1 MLEDGWKWIGG
12 GPMPSQEIEPSH
24 QASVDSLEI
33 RKATNC
39 VSLMARFTAANG
51 GTNVYELQDQAC
63 DNGNPWTICTIGYGS
78 VGLGASIGKEIKLLK
93 YRILSILTWYY
104 HYVCICFSD
113 KRLKHIIRHLSIHF
127 LAAEP
132 NYISGTFTCPMPSD
146 APPTDSLMIL
156 DTEQPEPMCK
166 GAKAKYI
173 CDAGGVNVREVR
185 IRSI

>member
-78 VGLGASIGKEIKLLK
+78 VGLGASIGKEIKLFK
-93 YRILSILTWYY
+93 YRILSIITWRY
-104 HYVCICFSD
+104 HYVY
-113 KRLKHIIRHLSIHF
+113 L
-127 LAAEP
+127 
-132 NYISGTFTCPMPSD
+132 IS
-146 APPTDSLMIL
+146 
-156 DTEQPEPMCK
+156 
-166 GAKAKYI
+166 
-173 CDAGGVNVREVR
+173 
-185 IRSI
+185 